1 MKKNVFVIK
10 IMLRFFELVS
20 ALKVNFYKSSF
31 GAIGLDR
38 DTLEDFAE
46 LLNCR
51 LMSFPFTYL
60 GLRMGANLIKEQ
72 MWRNIVKKFEP
83 KLSAWKHK
91 ILSFA
96 GRVSH

>member
-31 GAIGLDR
+31 GAIGLDM

-51 LMSFPFTYL
+51 LMTFHFTYL
-60 GLRMGANLIKEQ
+60 GLSVGANPRKEQ
-72 MWRNIVKKFEP
+72 M
-83 KLSAWKHK
+83 
-91 ILSFA
+91 
-96 GRVSH
+96 